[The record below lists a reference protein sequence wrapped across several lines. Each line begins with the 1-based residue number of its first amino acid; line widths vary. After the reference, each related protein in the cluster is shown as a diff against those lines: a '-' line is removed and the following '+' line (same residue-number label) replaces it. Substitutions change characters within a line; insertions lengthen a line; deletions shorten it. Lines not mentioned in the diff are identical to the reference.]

1 MVVCFWECSH
11 TTKQK
16 QTIRRANTIPEE
28 GFPTGKHGNDD
39 FPSYLKNSLTN
50 RWAKYLGKGANVQFL
65 GYVLFLNSLPE
76 QTPLVNF
83 NNFYHYIYINLIA
96 RA

>member
-39 FPSYLKNSLTN
+39 FLSYLKNN
-50 RWAKYLGKGANVQFL
+50 QRRWAVNYLGKEVNVQFL
-65 GYVLFLNSLPE
+65 AYVLFLNSLPE

-83 NNFYHYIYINLIA
+83 NNFYH
-96 RA
+96 